1 MYGHFVKIIV
11 DFQLT
16 LSMLFISSLPQN
28 QLMKTIRFFR
38 SSLTAIFKLCALKRT
53 HLISSL
59 CYPEQ
64 YGFTPPR
71 KNKEWWF
78 SWSESVIVGC
88 CHELYYTLLFD
99 KQFVPY
105 CTTEYIF
112 WLGKNKFDRGGPSG
126 LDKN

>member
-53 HLISSL
+53 QLMNSL
-59 CYPEQ
+59 WYPEQ
-64 YGFTPPR
+64 YGFTPPGKAR
-71 KNKEWWF
+71 RGGLARLEPT
-78 SWSESVIVGC
+78 IVG
-88 CHELYYTLLFD
+88 
-99 KQFVPY
+99 
-105 CTTEYIF
+105 
-112 WLGKNKFDRGGPSG
+112 
-126 LDKN
+126 

>member
-53 HLISSL
+53 QLMNSL

-64 YGFTPPR
+64 YGFTPPAKAR
-71 KNKEWWF
+71 RGGLARLEPI
-78 SWSESVIVGC
+78 IVGC
-88 CHELYYTLLFD
+88 CHELYFTLLYNR
-99 KQFVPY
+99 QFVPC
-105 CTTEYIF
+105 CTTKYIF
-112 WLGKNKFDRGGPSG
+112 WLGKNKFDRGDPSG
-126 LDKN
+126 LDKD